1 MESIPLVSVLM
12 TAYNRE
18 KYIGDAIESV
28 LASTYP
34 NFELIIVDDCS
45 SDQTYEI
52 AKKYG
57 LLDKRIKLYQN
68 QSNLGQFPNRNKAAE
83 YANGK
88 YIKFLDSDDLIY
100 PHGLGVFVKM
110 MEQFP
115 DAGFGTE
122 HFTQFVSTPFPIIHT
137 PREAYLSHFSGTGLL
152 LRGPSATIIN
162 TQVFKSNGGFLQS
175 ASVNGDTEFNLKI
188 AAKYPIISLPPALV
202 WWRQHPNQEFLLG
215 YKNNTYLKFDFYLK
229 YNAINSIDSPLTNDE
244 KEKLTKKIKKEQI
257 NTIFR
262 YLMRLKF
269 RKAYI
274 AIKFSKII

>member
-1 MESIPLVSVLM
+1 MESTPLVSVLI

-18 KYIGDAIESV
+18 KYINEAIESV
-28 LASTYP
+28 LASTYT
-34 NFELIIVDDCS
+34 NFEIIIVDDCS
-45 SDQTYEI
+45 KDKTFEI
-52 AKKYG
+52 AKKYE
-57 LLDKRIKLYQN
+57 LKDNRIKLYQN
-68 QSNLGQFPNRNKAAE
+68 KSNLGQFPNRNKAAE

-88 YIKFLDSDDLIY
+88 YIKYLDSDDTIY
-100 PHGLGVFVKM
+100 PHGLEVFVNM
-110 MEQFP
+110 MERFP

-137 PREAYLSHFSGTGLL
+137 PREAYISHFSGTGLL

-162 TQVFKSNGGFLQS
+162 TNIFKENGGFLQS
-175 ASVNGDTEFNLKI
+175 ASVNGDTEFNMRI
-188 AAKYPIISLPPALV
+188 AAKYPILSLPPALV